1 MAITEDQFVWWPRIA
16 AVAAMIAFSI
26 PTLETGLRVY
36 MESDPSIALLAI
48 VGGSLLLFA
57 LGAVIGAIGTRT
69 HMSSYL
75 LVRIAFGDV
84 GAGIVNIALAISLVG
99 WFGVNVNI
107 FVDAVSQVATDNLG
121 LYLPV
126 WIWTIIASAAMTAI
140 TFLGF
145 RAINLFASAM
155 SPILA
160 IITIMLLVGA
170 FRETSV
176 TDMMGRHVEDG
187 LSIGQGISAVA
198 GAVII
203 GAIIMPDMTRFA
215 RHWSAAV
222 WIALINYVI
231 VQLLVMGAAAA
242 AGAATEQNEILLVM
256 SSLGLGVG
264 AAIVVILGS
273 WGLNALN
280 LYSTVLSVKAT
291 FPKLQTVPLTL
302 FLGAAGV
309 GAALLD
315 PLDNLLGFLEILSI
329 VFAPVAGVLV
339 IDYLFANKPNY
350 RIETLDNNRKVNAK
364 GLIAWAVATVSTLL
378 MAADYI
384 WPGNGNVSGVLRT
397 IHDIPSLTGMALLD
411 AIIIAAAL
419 YFVMIQIGP
428 KLRTSVE

>member
-1 MAITEDQFVWWPRIA
+1 MWWPRIA
-16 AVAAMIAFSI
+16 AVAAMVAFSI

-36 MESDPSIALLAI
+36 MQSEPATALLAI
-48 VGGSLLLFA
+48 LGGSLLLFA
-57 LGAVIGAIGTRT
+57 IGAVIGAIGART

-75 LVRIAFGDV
+75 LVRIAFGDI
-84 GAGIVNIALAISLVG
+84 GAGIVNIALAISLIG

-107 FVDAVSQVATDNLG
+107 FVDAISEAASTYAG
-121 LYLPV
+121 MELPV
-126 WIWTIIASAAMTAI
+126 WLWTVIASFLMTAI

-145 RAINLFASAM
+145 KAINLFASAM

-160 IITIMLLVGA
+160 IITVLLLIGALSSISIREIMS
-170 FRETSV
+170 RE
-176 TDMMGRHVEDG
+176 VESG

-231 VQLLVMGAAAA
+231 VQLLVMGSAAA
-242 AGAATEQNEILLVM
+242 AGAATGETEILQVM
-256 SSLGLGVG
+256 SSLGLGIG
-264 AAIVVILGS
+264 AVLVVILGS

-291 FPKLQTVPLTL
+291 FPKLPRISLTIC
-302 FLGAAGV
+302 LGIAGI

-329 VFAPVAGVLV
+329 VFAPVAGILV
-339 IDYLFANKPNY
+339 IDYLFSDKRRY
-350 RIETLDNNRKVNAK
+350 QVETLSNNRQFNFK
-364 GLIAWAVATVSTLL
+364 GIVAWAIATLATLA

-384 WPGNGNVSGVLRT
+384 WPEAGDASGLPKQLY
-397 IHDIPSLTGMALLD
+397 DLPSLTGMALFD
-411 AIIIAAAL
+411 AMIIAGAIYFAL
-419 YFVMIQIGP
+419 IQFGTRSEQVAP
-428 KLRTSVE
+428 